1 MPGPAPKSADKRRRQ
16 NAMPGEVLLPRA
28 GRKGKPP
35 AWPLPGAKRAGEAS
49 VWTQLWATPQAV
61 AWERLGW
68 VRTVARYCRA
78 LVDAEKPDAPVALL
92 AEVRQME
99 DRLGLTPMAMRRLVW
114 KVDDRDDIAAAAA
127 TKTAA
132 AKKSTRSRLKVV
144 DLDAVARS

>member
-99 DRLGLTPMAMRRLVW
+99 HDLGLTPMGLHRLGWSVPADELAEQRKTGPRRLTAAE
-114 KVDDRDDIAAAAA
+114 RRAAAEAA
-127 TKTAA
+127 
-132 AKKSTRSRLKVV
+132 S
-144 DLDAVARS
+144 